1 MSKILRRPMFRKG
14 GSISSDG
21 VGITSGLHDMR
32 SKYEDPI
39 DAPVGSF
46 ADRFKQAMEQTNAN
60 EDAKWNALKSDKS
73 YDLMDLFKSN
83 PDQQPTTTTIN
94 PHYRYQEQTYIPV
107 TTASQTGTTRS
118 GGVREPSFEPLE
130 PYEFADKIGA
140 TKGASN
146 KDTSKILAA
155 TSDLYKDYY
164 NNAIKYRE
172 ADPVKLGLLAKIDNQ
187 KKGENSS
194 SLTTN
199 LKPTPTGTSGLDK
212 YDVGALYE
220 KYLGSVNRPN
230 QDLYDRLKYM
240 ELAKF
245 GLGLLTPAKAGESNK
260 LLPAIGRAGVPAVT
274 GLETIAEMQNKE
286 DLGNRDLALKMAIA
300 QSQEAKYREES
311 NRWLIQ
317 QRQQQIDTT
326 SSNLGKT
333 FDPKSYP
340 TDEIAK
346 KFIELRDDKRL
357 PITTKDLQPL
367 PKNYDTMSLQDK
379 VKYKDYILV
388 DPLGHFWTLQSGTFK
403 RI

>member
-32 SKYEDPI
+32 SRYEDPI

-83 PDQQPTTTTIN
+83 PTTKVSTTSMPTRGEDILSYDESGSPIVYAQNPNYTGESRSKLLRTIG
-94 PHYRYQEQTYIPV
+94 IPD
-107 TTASQTGTTRS
+107 SQA
-118 GGVREPSFEPLE
+118 L
-130 PYEFADKIGA
+130 YESLHKKEIEENLKKNKKIE
-140 TKGASN
+140 
-146 KDTSKILAA
+146 DTSL
-155 TSDLYKDYY
+155 TS
-164 NNAIKYRE
+164 
-172 ADPVKLGLLAKIDNQ
+172 
-187 KKGENSS
+187 
-194 SLTTN
+194 N
-199 LKPTPTGTSGLDK
+199 LKSNLSPEKTGLDK

-286 DLGNRDLALKMAIA
+286 DLGNRDIALKMAIA
-300 QSQEAKYREES
+300 QSQEAKYREET

-333 FDPKSYP
+333 FDPKTYP

-346 KFIELRDDKRL
+346 KFVELQDRTKDQNGLSKF
-357 PITTKDLQPL
+357 TTKDLQPL
-367 PKNYDTMSLQDK
+367 PKNYETMNLQDK
-379 VKYKDYILV
+379 LKYKDYILV
-388 DPLGHFWTLQSGTFK
+388 DQGGHFWTLQSGIFK